1 MSQAELRS
9 LPGGAPAA
17 RPPELEAA
25 IRRVADQLH
34 RLNQA
39 IMGAVEAGATVELV
53 RCSRYHGGDGRW
65 GDQMVPVVMLPSESG
80 ADGGERSEG

>member
-1 MSQAELRS
+1 MSQAELKS
-9 LPGGAPAA
+9 LPGGAAA

-65 GDQMVPVVMLPSESG
+65 GDQMVPLVMLPADSG
-80 ADGGERSEG
+80 AAVDDQAGR